1 MSVWKNLFTAVKGHV
16 NTTAESIEDGQIL
29 TILDQQ
35 IREAN
40 TALASAKDERAK
52 MVAKRNLKQKTID
65 DTNAEITRLMS
76 GAKKA
81 KDSGDMALAK
91 EAMERVIKLEGELSD
106 HQALLDQFKSGADQM
121 EISIKQTENKL
132 EALKRKVESAKANE
146 ALLAAQRAAS
156 TSSRATNGKL
166 AGAVDSLNRLEQRQA
181 EQAALLEANDEF
193 ASELAGDELE
203 KKLAQ
208 FDNPAG
214 SSVDDRLANL

>member
-16 NTTAESIEDGQIL
+16 NTTAESIEEGQIL

-40 TALASAKDERAK
+40 SALSDAKDERAK
-52 MVAKRNLKQKTID
+52 MVAKRNLKQKAVD
-65 DTNAEITRLMS
+65 DINQEISRLTN
-76 GAKKA
+76 GARKA
-81 KDSGDMALAK
+81 KDSGDMGLAK
-91 EAMERVIKLEGELSD
+91 EAMERIIKLEEELED
-106 HQALLDQFKSGADQM
+106 HQQLLSQYEAGAHQM
-121 EISIKQTENKL
+121 DATIKQTENKV

-181 EQAALLEANDEF
+181 EQTALLEANDEF
-193 ASELAGDELE
+193 ANELE
-203 KKLAQ
+203 GEDLDRRLARLE
-208 FDNPAG
+208 NPAG